1 MDSEHVAPKRVDSRI
16 SPVAIDWWK
25 AVCKETKRALVRGR
39 PWRYGRRGGQGR
51 QWLCSLGLFSLGL
64 FVVSMQNG
72 VGSGLLFH
80 LNGFPDGTPLAAYKA
95 LLDRLQPE

>member
-1 MDSEHVAPKRVDSRI
+1 MGSEHVAPKRVDSRI
-16 SPVAIDWWK
+16 SPVAVDWWK

-72 VGSGLLFH
+72 VGSGLLHFI
-80 LNGFPDGTPLAAYKA
+80 PLEWFSPMG
-95 LLDRLQPE
+95 RLSQLTKRC